1 MKKLKLSLHAVEL
14 LQREQMKKIAGGF
27 SWSLA
32 GYGPPPVTRCIGN
45 CDSGNGSDCEVD
57 GSGSSSDCSCDQ
69 ITIDGQTSTDYFC
82 S

>member
-32 GYGPPPVTRCIGN
+32 GYGPPPVDHCYGTCTNGASE
-45 CDSGNGSDCEVD
+45 CQTDSGNNSN
-57 GSGSSSDCSCDQ
+57 CSCDEV
-69 ITIDGQTSTDYFC
+69 TIEGQTSYLCGGDA
-82 S
+82 